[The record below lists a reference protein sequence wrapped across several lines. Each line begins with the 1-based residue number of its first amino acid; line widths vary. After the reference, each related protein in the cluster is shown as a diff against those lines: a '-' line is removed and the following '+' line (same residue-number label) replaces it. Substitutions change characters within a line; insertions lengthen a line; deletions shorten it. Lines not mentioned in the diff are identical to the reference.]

1 MEEKSELDRER
12 YERVKARV
20 GVSNLPSDQRFKQR
34 NAVAASLSTYRKSP
48 KPVSCKPSLF
58 WTLGRR
64 RANA

>member
-1 MEEKSELDRER
+1 MDEKQDLERER

-20 GVSNLPSDQRFKQR
+20 GVSNLPSEARFKQR

-48 KPVSCKPSLF
+48 KPVSQKPSLF